1 LSEQMLLHVSLDG
14 PRSVPFAGE
23 VLARVEALAEAHRAL
38 PVPEGVGRVIG
49 LPPVR

>member
-1 LSEQMLLHVSLDG
+1 MLLHVSLDG
-14 PRSVPFAGE
+14 PRSVPFEGE
-23 VLARVEALAEAHRAL
+23 VLARVEALAETHRAL